1 LPTRRVQVGPDAAG
15 PDQVEHLAMPTSTEA
30 NIDDVLGTTDDE
42 LREQALTRL
51 KKRRDLK
58 AHAVVYALVNLAVWG
73 LWVVV
78 AANSGSWWPWP
89 IFLTLFWGIGL
100 AMNAWDVYFRKP
112 ITVQELQREMGHLSG
127 HAGSPPGARP
137 AP

>member
-1 LPTRRVQVGPDAAG
+1 
-15 PDQVEHLAMPTSTEA
+15 MPATTNPS
-30 NIDDVLGTTDDE
+30 DDELLGTTADE
-42 LREQALTRL
+42 LREQALSAL

-58 AHAVVYALVNLAVWG
+58 AHAVVYALFNLAVWG
-73 LWVVV
+73 IWIAI

-112 ITVQELQREMGHLSG
+112 ITEQELQREMGHLS
-127 HAGSPPGARP
+127 HRSGSPPTPPP
-137 AP
+137 AA

>member
-1 LPTRRVQVGPDAAG
+1 
-15 PDQVEHLAMPTSTEA
+15 MPTTTEA
-30 NIDDVLGTTDDE
+30 DDDEVVGATSDE
-42 LREQALTRL
+42 LREQALRRL

-73 LWVVV
+73 IWIAI

-112 ITVQELQREMGHLSG
+112 ITEQELEREMGRLS
-127 HAGSPPGARP
+127 HRSGSPPASPP
-137 AP
+137 AA

>member
-1 LPTRRVQVGPDAAG
+1 
-15 PDQVEHLAMPTSTEA
+15 M
-30 NIDDVLGTTDDE
+30 
-42 LREQALTRL
+42 
-51 KKRRDLK
+51 
-58 AHAVVYALVNLAVWG
+58 VYALVNLAVWG
-73 LWVVV
+73 LWVVI

-112 ITVQELQREMGHLSG
+112 ITEQELQREMGRLSDR
-127 HAGSPPGARP
+127 AGSPPGAPP